1 MTNAQIAD
9 NFSLLAKIMEI
20 HGENSFKTKS
30 YSTASY
36 TIDKLPAELSTL
48 PEDKIFSIK
57 GIGEAIGK
65 KILVQLQTGQ
75 LPQLNE
81 YISNTPP
88 GVIEMLAIKGIG
100 PKKIATIWKELEIEG
115 LGELLYACN
124 ENRLLLYKGFGAKTQ
139 QNIKESIEFY
149 MGNQGSYLYAQTA
162 PYAYQLTT
170 SLQTSFPAAT
180 TALTGDFR
188 RQMEVISQL
197 EWVTTIDEASLHNW
211 LTRQE
216 FSRLAPAATPTAGTP
231 SISGSAKG
239 YHTLPFNTTESQPAS
254 ADSTTADTSI
264 SASLSVLT
272 TTATATEYGSPS
284 PVVHYKGPGNII
296 LAFWLA
302 TPENFYNTL
311 FQTSSSESF
320 LTAFRKQYGE
330 VPANAASEEAIF
342 TQASLAVIPP
352 CLRENENI
360 LSAAASN
367 TLPVLISKEDI
378 TGIIHSH
385 STWSDGGNSIE
396 EMARAAMDMGLQYL
410 VLSDHSKS
418 AFYANGLSEER
429 LVAQHLEIDE
439 LNKKLAPFTIFKS
452 IESDILNDGNLDY
465 SDAVLQT
472 FDVIIASVHSNLK
485 MPEEKAMIRLL
496 KAIENPYTSILGHMT
511 GRLLLSRNGYP
522 VDHRKIIDACAA
534 NNVVIELNA
543 HPRRLDI
550 DWRWIDYAL
559 EKNVLISIN
568 PDAHA
573 TAGFHDVTYG
583 VLSAQKAGVTKQNN
597 LSSFSLDEFKNF
609 LVIQHNKRPGS
620 V

>member
-9 NFSLLAKIMEI
+9 NFTFLAKIMEI

-30 YSTASY
+30 YSSAAF

-48 PEDKIFSIK
+48 PEDKIFAIK

-65 KILVQLQTGQ
+65 KIQVQLQTGQ

-81 YISNTPP
+81 YIAQTPP
-88 GVIEMLAIKGIG
+88 GIIEMMQIKGIG
-100 PKKIATIWKELEIEG
+100 PKKIATIWKDLEIET

-149 MGNQGSYLYAQTA
+149 IGNQGSYLYAQVQAFAKQFTQ
-162 PYAYQLTT
+162 QL
-170 SLQTSFPAAT
+170 QEAFPGQQIAI
-180 TALTGDFR
+180 TGDYR
-188 RQMEVISQL
+188 RQIEVISKL
-197 EWVTTIDEASLHNW
+197 EWVTTID
-211 LTRQE
+211 
-216 FSRLAPAATPTAGTP
+216 AATLDAHLQGLQLNRTSNDGNNGFPG
-231 SISGSAKG
+231 IS
-239 YHTLPFNTTESQPAS
+239 FTE
-254 ADSTTADTSI
+254 
-264 SASLSVLT
+264 
-272 TTATATEYGSPS
+272 
-284 PVVHYKGPGNII
+284 YKGPENIA
-296 LAFWLA
+296 LQFYTA

-311 FQTSSSESF
+311 FTTSSSE
-320 LTAFRKQYGE
+320 AFFQAFQQQHGP
-330 VPANAASEEAIF
+330 VNNAASEEAIF
-342 TQASLAVIPP
+342 EAAGLTFIPP
-352 CLRENENI
+352 CLREKATI
-360 LSAAASN
+360 LTAAASN
-367 TLPVLISKEDI
+367 TLPALITKEDI
-378 TGIIHSH
+378 TAIIHSH
-385 STWSDGGNSIE
+385 SNWSDGSNSIE
-396 EMARAAMDMGLQYL
+396 EMANAAMGLGLQYL

-418 AFYANGLSEER
+418 AFYANGLNEDR
-429 LVAQHLEIDE
+429 LIAQHKEIDA

-465 SDAVLQT
+465 SNEVLST

-485 MPEEKAMIRLL
+485 MPEDKAMARLL
-496 KAIENPYTSILGHMT
+496 KAIENPYTNILGHMT

-522 VDHRKIIDACAA
+522 LDHKKIIEACAA

-573 TAGFHDVTYG
+573 VDGYHDVAYG
-583 VLSAQKAGVTKQNN
+583 VLAAQKAGVTKQQN
-597 LSSFSLDEFKNF
+597 LSSFSLEAFQQF
-609 LVIQHNKRPGS
+609 LATQHGKRK
-620 V
+620 

>member
-9 NFSLLAKIMEI
+9 NFALLAKIMEI

-36 TIDKLPAELSTL
+36 TIDKLPVALSEL

-81 YISNTPP
+81 YITNTPP
-88 GVIEMLAIKGIG
+88 GIIEMLAIKGLG
-100 PKKIATIWKELEIEG
+100 PKKIATIWKELEIEAI
-115 LGELLYACN
+115 GELLYACN

-139 QNIKESIEFY
+139 QNIKEAIEFF

-162 PYAYQLTT
+162 PYAHQITKD
-170 SLQTSFPAAT
+170 LQATFPQALV
-180 TALTGDFR
+180 ALTGDFR

-197 EWVTTIDEASLHNW
+197 EWVTTTDEAAFHTYLTRHGFEKLESDTTTDNAAAPQHSSLH
-211 LTRQE
+211 
-216 FSRLAPAATPTAGTP
+216 TAR
-231 SISGSAKG
+231 
-239 YHTLPFNTTESQPAS
+239 
-254 ADSTTADTSI
+254 
-264 SASLSVLT
+264 
-272 TTATATEYGSPS
+272 
-284 PVVHYKGPGNII
+284 YKGTGNII
-296 LAFWLA
+296 LV
-302 TPENFYNTL
+302 FYFSTAETFYSTL

-320 LTAFRKQYGE
+320 LTAFRQQYGE
-330 VPANAASEEAIF
+330 IPADATSEEAIF

-352 CLRENENI
+352 CLREKESI
-360 LSAAASN
+360 LAAAASN
-367 TLPVLISKEDI
+367 TLPVLITKEDI
-378 TGIIHSH
+378 NGIIHSH
-385 STWSDGGNSIE
+385 SNWSDGGNSIE
-396 EMARAAMDMGLQYL
+396 EMAQAAKGMGLQYL

-429 LVAQHLEIDE
+429 IYAQHQEIDE
-439 LNKKLAPFTIFKS
+439 LNQKLAPFTIFKS

-472 FDVIIASVHSNLK
+472 FDVVIASVHSNLK
-485 MPEEKAMIRLL
+485 MPGEKAMMRLL

-573 TAGFHDVTYG
+573 TEGYHDVAYG
-583 VLSAQKAGVTKQNN
+583 VLIAQKAGVTRQNN

-609 LVIQHNKRPGS
+609 IITQHSKRPS
-620 V
+620 